1 MSWALH
7 GWPAVATILLWWGA
21 TGIIAWLVKRSSR
34 TYPLTLTAA
43 SALAAAG
50 ILLIWLV
57 RDELSAASAWI
68 GFAAALLVWSWLELT
83 FLTGTITGPRK
94 SPSRARPAGL
104 RHALDAIGAI
114 LWHELAILAALAIV
128 WILVGAS
135 VNTIGF
141 YTLLLLWVM
150 RSSAKL
156 NLFLGVR
163 NLGEVFFPA
172 HLRHLLGYMRQRPM
186 NALLPF
192 SLLLGSALTGLLLD
206 TALRAD
212 DAHEAVGFSLLAMLS
227 ALAVLEHVLM
237 VLPIRAEALW
247 RWSLKS

>member
-7 GWPAVATILLWWGA
+7 GWPVVATILLWWGS
-21 TGIIAWLVKRSSR
+21 TGAIAWLVKRSSH
-34 TYPLTLTAA
+34 TYPLTLVAA

-50 ILLIWLV
+50 LLLLWWV
-57 RDELSAASAWI
+57 RNEVSAASAWI
-68 GFAAALLVWSWLELT
+68 GFVAALLIWSWLELT

-94 SPSRARPAGL
+94 TPSQARPAGL
-104 RHALDAIGAI
+104 RHAFDAIGAI

-128 WILVGAS
+128 WTIVGSS
-135 VNTIGF
+135 VNTIGL

-172 HLRHLLGYMRQRPM
+172 HLRHLLGYMRHRPM

-192 SLLLGSALTGLLLD
+192 SLLLGGVLTGLSLD
-206 TALRAD
+206 VALRAD
-212 DAHEAVGFSLLAMLS
+212 DAHDAVGFSLLAMLS
-227 ALAVLEHVLM
+227 ALAVLEHALM
-237 VLPIRAEALW
+237 VLPIRAETLW